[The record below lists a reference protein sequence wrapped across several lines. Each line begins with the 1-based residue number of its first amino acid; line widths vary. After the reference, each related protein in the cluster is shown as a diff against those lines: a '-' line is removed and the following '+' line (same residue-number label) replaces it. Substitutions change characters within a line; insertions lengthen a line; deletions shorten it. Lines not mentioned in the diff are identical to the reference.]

1 MTQSTFDNLIWNG
14 ECWKDFSFNCW
25 PNSRPTRAVFCF
37 LAYSAA
43 ASVLQPLMAE
53 RKADISGVHGDWE
66 NSQGVRRVLVDSGSI
81 FHGAPDIPD
90 LNVKSACKNKAALI
104 PLVKRLATSDG
115 QVLMVAIPDLTTEIL
130 AKNSMIWFQAVVCVH
145 VIAALLALKKTYFC
159 SGFPVNPLPSTYL
172 P

>member
-1 MTQSTFDNLIWNG
+1 
-14 ECWKDFSFNCW
+14 
-25 PNSRPTRAVFCF
+25 
-37 LAYSAA
+37 
-43 ASVLQPLMAE
+43 MAE

-115 QVLMVAIPDLTTEIL
+115 QVLMLAIPDLTTEIL
-130 AKNSMIWFQAVVCVH
+130 AKNSMI
-145 VIAALLALKKTYFC
+145 
-159 SGFPVNPLPSTYL
+159 
-172 P
+172 